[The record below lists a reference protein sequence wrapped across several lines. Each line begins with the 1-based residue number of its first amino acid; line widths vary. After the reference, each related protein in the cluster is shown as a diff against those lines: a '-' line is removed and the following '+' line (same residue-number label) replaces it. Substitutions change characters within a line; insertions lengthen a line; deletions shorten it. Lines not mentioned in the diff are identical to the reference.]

1 MTSCIDII
9 IVNWNAGNQLEKVI
23 TSISSYHDGL
33 VNSVI
38 IVDNDSFDN
47 SLDIIKSKLL
57 TYPFSVKIARNE
69 KNVGFGAACNQGAI
83 LSNSDFLL
91 FLNPDAEIYKNSL
104 KEPVKFLTHAEN
116 ADVGIVGIQLLDQN
130 GSISM
135 SCSRFPSLATFA
147 AHAMGLN
154 RVPFF
159 SAMSLHMSDWK
170 HDATRQVDHVI
181 GAFYFIRRPLFL
193 SLGGFDERF
202 FVYLEDLDLSLRASK
217 IGFKSFF
224 LADTRAF
231 HSGGGTSQQVQA
243 HRLFYSLRSRIL
255 YGFKH
260 FSKWKA
266 WTLMFV
272 TLAIEPVTRT
282 VFSATSGFDGIS
294 HTWRGF
300 GMLYR
305 DLPQILRRVRHS

>member
-1 MTSCIDII
+1 MTPCIDIV
-9 IVNWNAGNQLEKVI
+9 IVNWNAGSQLEIVVN
-23 TSISSYHDGL
+23 SISSYHGGFVD
-33 VNSVI
+33 SVI
-38 IVDNDSFDN
+38 IVDNDSADN

-57 TYPFSVKIARNE
+57 TYPFNVRIARND
-69 KNVGFGAACNQGAI
+69 KNIGFGAACNQGAI
-83 LSNSDFLL
+83 LSNSEFLL
-91 FLNPDAEIYKNSL
+91 FLNPDAQLYKNSL
-104 KEPVKFLTHAEN
+104 EEPVKFLTHAEN

-130 GSISM
+130 GIISM
-135 SCSRFPSLATFA
+135 SCSRFPSLTTFA
-147 AHAMGLN
+147 AQAIGLN
-154 RVPFF
+154 RIPLF

-170 HDATRQVDHVI
+170 HDTTRQVDHVI
-181 GAFYFIRRPLFL
+181 GAFYFIRRPLFQ

-266 WTLMFV
+266 WALMFV

-282 VFSATSGFDGIS
+282 VFAAISGCEGIS
-294 HTWRGF
+294 NTWRGYC
-300 GMLYR
+300 MLYR
-305 DLPQILRRVRHS
+305 DLPQILKRVRHS